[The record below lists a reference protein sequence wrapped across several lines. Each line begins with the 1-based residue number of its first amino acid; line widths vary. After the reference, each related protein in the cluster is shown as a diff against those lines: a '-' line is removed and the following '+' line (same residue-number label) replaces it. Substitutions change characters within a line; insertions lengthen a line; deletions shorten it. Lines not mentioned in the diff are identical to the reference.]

1 MSHRVDMM
9 ALAGLACILD
19 LASSFPTMPA
29 LAGCVFITA
38 GFGMVGGAM
47 RSRRSK
53 IMICFA

>member
-1 MSHRVDMM
+1 MM

-19 LASSFPTMPA
+19 LASSFSTMPA

-47 RSRRSK
+47 RSRRGK